1 MKPVASMSAHL
12 FLRLCGIALLLTL
25 AYFGGQGVARISD
38 GSAALLP
45 VSGAASTSWG
55 LGFGEPGTQPT
66 GTASAATLREYDA
79 YYIEEALS
87 DLRLRL

>member
-38 GSAALLP
+38 GSAALP
-45 VSGAASTSWG
+45 WERWG
-55 LGFGEPGTQPT
+55 M
-66 GTASAATLREYDA
+66 SAAA
-79 YYIEEALS
+79 H
-87 DLRLRL
+87 RL

>member
-55 LGFGEPGTQPT
+55 LGFGEPGAQPT
-66 GTASAATLREYDA
+66 GNASPAALREYNA
-79 YYIEEALS
+79 YY
-87 DLRLRL
+87 

>member
-45 VSGAASTSWG
+45 VSGAASTY
-55 LGFGEPGTQPT
+55 Q
-66 GTASAATLREYDA
+66 
-79 YYIEEALS
+79 IV
-87 DLRLRL
+87 